1 MAFPS
6 LNADGQIQEKI
17 NRVYDFTCAPQ
28 LLITLLDTERP
39 RGDMISKLNSK
50 LFRRL
55 VNIQNYNAFLRIRRK
70 NR

>member
-6 LNADGQIQEKI
+6 LNVKGEIQEKI

-39 RGDMISKLNSK
+39 RGEMISKLNSK
-50 LFRRL
+50 LFHHL
-55 VNIQNYNAFLRIRRK
+55 VNIKHYSVF
-70 NR
+70 